1 MTAVP
6 VANPL
11 FEPGRGQPWIGY
23 PEFAVQ
29 SLQLGSTRFSYQR
42 SRPYCGLPV
51 SADLGYNPHSQQHPP

>member
-1 MTAVP
+1 LCTKEIENRPPPEKIMTAVP

-29 SLQLGSTRFSYQR
+29 SLQLGSERFSY
-42 SRPYCGLPV
+42 
-51 SADLGYNPHSQQHPP
+51 